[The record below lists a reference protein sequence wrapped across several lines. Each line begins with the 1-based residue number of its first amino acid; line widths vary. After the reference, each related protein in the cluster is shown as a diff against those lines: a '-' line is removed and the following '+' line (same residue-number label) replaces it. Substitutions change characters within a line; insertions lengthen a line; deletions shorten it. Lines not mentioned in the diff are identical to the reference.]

1 MCKKIAMLGMVGVLG
16 AATLAGTGAVSYM
29 RTGVH
34 SATQAVKNS
43 VPIEWEIKRA
53 RQMIDDLKPEIARNM
68 QVVFREKAEL
78 DNLAAEIDQNEAN
91 LAKSKS
97 QIFRLKNDLEQHAV
111 VYKYGDKTFTEQQ
124 VRADLAARFKR
135 FTVAEKTT
143 SKLAKVYEAREAN
156 LDAAQRKLDEMLSA
170 KRQLEVEIENLQA
183 RLTMVEVAKT
193 SSTLAVDDSQL
204 SNTRQ
209 LLDDIRTRISVEENM
224 VASEGVL
231 NGSIPLDEEESPE
244 LLDEIADYF
253 GEGRA
258 EVEALVS
265 TNEL

>member
-34 SATQAVKNS
+34 TAKEAMKNS

-68 QVVFREKAEL
+68 QVVTREEVEVK
-78 DNLAAEIDQNEAN
+78 NLAEEITEKETL

-97 QIFRLKNDLEQHAV
+97 QILRLKDDLQQQHV
-111 VYKYGDKTFTEQQ
+111 VYTYAGKSFSEQQ
-124 VRADLAARFKR
+124 VRDDLAARFKR
-135 FTVAEKTT
+135 YTVAEKTT
-143 SKLAKVYEAREAN
+143 HKLTQVLQARQTH
-156 LDAAQRKLDEMLSA
+156 LDAARQKLDEMLSA
-170 KRQLEVEIENLQA
+170 KRELEVEIENLQA
-183 RLTMVEVAKT
+183 RLAMVEVAKT
-193 SSTLAVDDSQL
+193 SSSIAVDDSQL
-204 SNTRQ
+204 SNTRR
-209 LLDDIRTRISVEENM
+209 LLDDIRTRIDVEESM
-224 VASEGVL
+224 VANEGIL
-231 NGSIPLDEEESPE
+231 NGSIPLDDDSSPE

-258 EVEALVS
+258 EIEALVS